1 MASPRPTETPHTHPP
16 ESTLA
21 LLAPWT
27 VLAWSAVAIGLGLGW
42 LAGVLPRGVPEH
54 DGFGSLFIG
63 QSLAVASGAVIAC
76 GALGAVAALL
86 MMRRGAA
93 LGRTAEVLGW
103 VMAAAVLLVFVD
115 GSLLAFLG
123 YSMMLPVVGWF
134 VPGLFALW
142 LEAALEP
149 TSLTLFFFAL
159 GVGLWTAA
167 ALVHRRAV
175 RGACVRCG
183 RDEDWTGRTE
193 RRTRERALR
202 LGRGAVAA
210 GVVLALLYPMIR
222 FPWLVGVFPGMSSSS
237 AQQIIADTG
246 TVSVGVGLGSAG
258 AAGAVLMLGLVQRW
272 GVRFPRWMVG
282 LAGRRVPVS
291 LAVVPAT
298 LVAVAL
304 VAMGRSV
311 AVQLFTIPG
320 ALGGDGLHMAV
331 FSAMPLWGAA
341 LAVATAAYAVRRRA
355 ECAQCG
361 RGLPEAEPGRSPAA
375 AV

>member
-1 MASPRPTETPHTHPP
+1 MASPRPTQTPHTHPP
-16 ESTLA
+16 ENTLA

-86 MMRRGAA
+86 MMRRGTALARAA
-93 LGRTAEVLGW
+93 EALGW
-103 VMAAAVLLVFVD
+103 VMAAGVLLVFVD

-134 VPGLFALW
+134 VPGLFARW

-183 RDEDWTGRTE
+183 RGQDWTARAE

-202 LGRGAVAA
+202 VGCVAVAA
-210 GVVLALLYPMIR
+210 GAVLALLYPMIR
-222 FPWLVGVFPGMSSSS
+222 LPWLVGVFPGMSSSS
-237 AQQIIADTG
+237 AQQITADAG

-258 AAGAVLMLGLVQRW
+258 VAGAVLMLGLVQRW
-272 GVRFPRWMVG
+272 GVRLPRWMVG

-298 LVAVAL
+298 LVVVAL
-304 VAMGRSV
+304 VAMGRSI
-311 AVQLFTIPG
+311 AVQLVTVPG
-320 ALGGDGLHMAV
+320 ALTGDGLHMAV
-331 FSAMPLWGAA
+331 FSTMPLWGAA

-361 RGLPEAEPGRSPAA
+361 RGLPEAEPGRSPA
-375 AV
+375 VTV